1 MYRRGAGAARQ
12 TTQEITGYV
21 VVQADQNNESDDDSD
36 VDEDDDWLD
45 DDQMS
50 AMSMGGT
57 LVKRNSAKN
66 QRVTIKQI
74 LEGGKSYV
82 CKGQFPLVDPWWKV
96 TCHIYQGNR
105 QHVFFVD
112 HTRPIKYEIRKDEDV
127 IRHKLMNMFISK
139 VTKPH
144 DDSDMQ
150 EKRGTAFEQFVRD
163 NGYDNSLYFENFENY
178 YQQFDDESTRYQVNS
193 IWPLIRKSEQ
203 VRLLQAVVDFP
214 ELFQFLGQLRPKQFL
229 SIFENVGAHILR
241 QLDSCR
247 QEYPWEF
254 GFSSIMYKQ
263 YGLIGMEASLND
275 FVRCRLLTSF
285 PTVYQ
290 DALNIYDFLKKDARE
305 NGHTY
310 IEKFRMKMGKF
321 FNDYRVVKWEEAL
334 KYLEQHAIIK
344 SEGKDRQTKIYLKRN
359 WQAEKDVAKHLS
371 DMINNEDNR
380 MGHWDVD
387 FTSEDFDNLY
397 GDSDQWRAVHLITQN
412 PVAVLSGKGGCGK
425 TTVVTQLLKH
435 ICTKSHKIETENKD
449 DTLDKTGAD
458 NSNQTLDES
467 SILQENETSFDQP
480 IQYYK
485 SPWKSQKEM
494 MNSTLRNGDHDDSDE
509 NEDDSDD
516 EDVHYLSK
524 TPVGE
529 TILLTAP
536 TGKAANLLGRKACME
551 SFTLHHVIM
560 SYKGFCKRKAD
571 YFKEKGLA
579 GNQDNNNDDDGS
591 DDDEK
596 SQRNATNFVNEKSGG
611 TNQNGKSKKYAKDF
625 GDENSD
631 GLNEH
636 EEGLKNGVRDVD
648 SEMDATQNS
657 ENVLGN
663 EARYPN
669 NDPEMPRWKFENKS
683 VLVVDECS
691 LVSVRT
697 IATVLNNL
705 KRLAGLRKIILLG
718 DVRQLPSVEPGNF
731 LCDIFHVLSP
741 LGCCMELRT
750 NHRSESELIVK
761 NATKISQMKL
771 PDYDNRKFCLL
782 EIGFEEGDNE
792 IDAQIRHLLK
802 TSNLDQETSQF
813 VCFQRRRCES
823 INELCCKFYNDHIT
837 KDDRKRYLFRQG
849 DKVCMSKNAEIINYR
864 SRLPSKK
871 KPKQCDSARPNGSQT
886 ISQSTRSRGNVRNGF
901 SSQEAADFIM
911 EDTDKELLPV
921 SQHSLSTQTQKKKKE
936 KKNKN
941 VRLCNGEVFF
951 IIHDVSE
958 TSADGKTIRYITL
971 TDKEEP
977 KEKMVCVN
985 YRDLI
990 KKCKMR
996 HGWARTI
1003 HTYQGSES
1011 TAVVYVVY
1019 RSFYENW
1026 QHVYTAVTRGRC
1038 SVYMV
1043 GKKCNIDRAITT
1055 SHRPR
1060 RTSLKEKLLDNVQKF
1075 PEILQTLQEDLDTFI
1090 NNSTEERNQ
1099 KQVNNN
1105 GVAETWGEGDDDWDD
1120 EYMDALCE
1128 LLPSDSDSEKEE
1140 DNSNCA
1146 KGSYSVSSCIKGNNS
1161 VTAGFVGNSS
1171 AAGSTK
1177 ADNYSSSSHKGDYS
1191 MGSDEKGN
1199 NSNEDYVKG
1208 NNSGSNSVN
1217 KFLSSDGAN
1226 TSHVKLK
1233 ICETMDT
1240 SNEFS
1245 KDVENTIL
1253 RGDNYISKGDNC
1265 VSKEDNSDSFFD
1277 SDDSYIKT
1285 LDESGLIL
1293 QSQLAAS
1300 NQFAKYR
1307 TDEPDDEDEKLF
1319 DSDKSYIR
1327 GFDDSNFTQIT
1338 NRDTSVNVSFNS
1350 DEDGSH
1356 GNIFKRQ
1363 LSAATDYL
1371 SPTKS
1376 QRIQQSSE
1384 IVSPVRR
1391 NLQNTML

>member
-21 VVQADQNNESDDDSD
+21 VVQADQNNDSDDDSD

-57 LVKRNSAKN
+57 LVKRNSTKN

-74 LEGGKSYV
+74 GGGKSYV

-112 HTRPIKYEIRKDEDV
+112 QTRPIKYEIRKDEDV
-127 IRHKLMNMFISK
+127 IQHKLMNMFISK
-139 VTKPH
+139 VTKPY

-163 NGYDNSLYFENFENY
+163 NGYENSLYFENFEKY
-178 YQQFDDESTRYQVNS
+178 YKQFDNESNRYQVDR
-193 IWPLIRKSEQ
+193 IWPHIRSSDQ
-203 VRLLQAVVDFP
+203 VRLLQAVVRFP

-229 SIFENVGAHILR
+229 SIFENVGSQTLS

-275 FVRCRLLTSF
+275 FVRCRLLATF

-310 IEKFRMKMGKF
+310 IEKFGIKMGKF

-371 DMINNEDNR
+371 NMIKDEDNR
-380 MGHWDVD
+380 LSHWDVD
-387 FTSEDFDNLY
+387 FTSDDFDNLY
-397 GDSDQWRAVHLITQN
+397 SDPDQWRAVHLITHN

-435 ICTKSHKIETENKD
+435 ICIKSQKVETENKD
-449 DTLDKTGAD
+449 DTLNKTGED
-458 NSNQTLDES
+458 NSNQNLDES
-467 SILQENETSFDQP
+467 SILQENEKSFDQSM
-480 IQYYK
+480 QYYK

-494 MNSTLRNGDHDDSDE
+494 NNGDHDHSDE
-509 NEDDSDD
+509 NEEDSDD

-524 TPVGE
+524 TPLGE

-560 SYKGFCKRKAD
+560 SYKGFCKRKAE
-571 YFKEKGLA
+571 YLKEKGQY
-579 GNQDNNNDDDGS
+579 GNQDNNDDDNRS
-591 DDDEK
+591 DEDEN
-596 SQRNATNFVNEKSGG
+596 SQKNATNFVNEKSGSQ
-611 TNQNGKSKKYAKDF
+611 NQQ
-625 GDENSD
+625 D
-631 GLNEH
+631 GA
-636 EEGLKNGVRDVD
+636 RDVD

-657 ENVLGN
+657 ENILGN
-663 EARYPN
+663 EATYLN
-669 NDPEMPRWKFENKS
+669 SDPEMPRWKFENKS

-741 LGCCMELRT
+741 LRCCMELRT

-771 PDYDNRKFCLL
+771 PDYDNRKFRLL

-837 KDDRKRYLFRQG
+837 KDDRKRYLFQQG

-864 SRLPSKK
+864 SRLPAKK
-871 KPKQCDSARPNGSQT
+871 KPKQKNDSAVPSSSQT
-886 ISQSTRSRGNVRNGF
+886 ISQSTRSRRYAGNSF
-901 SSQEAADFIM
+901 SCQEAAELIM
-911 EDTDKELLPV
+911 EDPAKDLFPV
-921 SQHSLSTQTQKKKKE
+921 SQPNLSTQTQKKKKE

-958 TSADGKTIRYITL
+958 TSADGKTTRYLTL

-985 YRDLI
+985 YRDLV

-1060 RTSLKEKLLDNVQKF
+1060 RTSLKEKLLENVQKF
-1075 PEILQTLQEDLDTFI
+1075 PEILQTLQEDLDAFI
-1090 NNSTEERNQ
+1090 SQSTEDRNQ
-1099 KQVNNN
+1099 NQDNNN
-1105 GVAETWGEGDDDWDD
+1105 VVSESWCEGDDGWDD

-1128 LLPSDSDSEKEE
+1128 LLPSDSDSDKEE
-1140 DNSNCA
+1140 DNSNSA
-1146 KGSYSVSSCIKGNNS
+1146 KGSNSMSGCIKGNNS
-1161 VTAGFVGNSS
+1161 VTGGFVENCSV
-1171 AAGSTK
+1171 AGSSK
-1177 ADNYSSSSHKGDYS
+1177 ADNYSSSFYKGDYS
-1191 MGSDEKGN
+1191 MARDKKEN
-1199 NSNEDYVKG
+1199 NSVG
-1208 NNSGSNSVN
+1208 NSVN
-1217 KFLSSDGAN
+1217 KFLSSDGADI
-1226 TSHVKLK
+1226 SRVKLK
-1233 ICETMDT
+1233 NCETMDGA
-1240 SNEFS
+1240 NEGGES
-1245 KDVENTIL
+1245 TIL
-1253 RGDNYISKGDNC
+1253 KGDNC
-1265 VSKEDNSDSFFD
+1265 VSKGDNYVSKGDNSDSFFD

-1300 NQFAKYR
+1300 SQFAQYR
-1307 TDEPDDEDEKLF
+1307 TDDEDEKLF
-1319 DSDKSYIR
+1319 DNDESYIR
-1327 GFDDSNFTQIT
+1327 SFDDSNFTQIT
-1338 NRDTSVNVSFNS
+1338 NRDTSGNVSFNS

-1356 GNIFKRQ
+1356 GNMWKRQ
-1363 LSAATDYL
+1363 SSAEMDCL

-1391 NLQNTML
+1391 NLQNTKL